1 MMTHTLL
8 RWLSKTFRDVRQESG
23 RVVVM
28 DVCYRYVIYTVVMD
42 VCYRYV
48 FCTVVMD
55 VCYRYVFC
63 TVVMDVCYRYVIYRG
78 DYSSKTVPYII
89 LYHVIS
95 SYM

>member
-55 VCYRYVFC
+55 VCYRYL
-63 TVVMDVCYRYVIYRG
+63 IYRG
-78 DYSSKTVPYII
+78 DYSSETVPYIM
-89 LYHVIS
+89 LYLVICDHGHVNS
-95 SYM
+95 L